1 MKIRICA
8 INSAVVLLRYI
19 SNKDELRL
27 KPTSLLYLVV
37 VIIALSACHNKTDR
51 AIDSRDSIRAMTV
64 NDTVVTYEGDTVVHA
79 PIAYYNFDKI
89 KNLETFFDSIS
100 SKHPLRFWSPEETTL
115 NEDMKECIAGIEAYR
130 KGKRRFF
137 PDNEVKSCMVSIG
150 FHTAILN
157 NHGIG
162 ITDIVYGEWF
172 MMCAAF
178 YSPDITCLVEIQT
191 PDHQA
196 GIFNLGKAYND
207 APWWAYLF
215 LKRKRG
221 YEMIGLGDVVA
232 ARSIFQLEDKQHRK
246 YYLCSDNLGVCEF
259 NQWLYWA
266 KNDTEIVKV
275 AECHKLPNTDDL
287 FDIQLHFDRN
297 RLIWKYAKKDQKT
310 GKLIAISEEPALTLL
325 LDGENSRF
333 YN

>member
-1 MKIRICA
+1 MVAYVIL
-8 INSAVVLLRYI
+8 NMLGTNHS
-19 SNKDELRL
+19 
-27 KPTSLLYLVV
+27 TSLLYLVV

-79 PIAYYNFDKI
+79 PIAYYNFDNI

-100 SKHPLRFWSPEETTL
+100 SKHPLRFWLPEETTL

-137 PDNEVKSCMVSIG
+137 PDNKVKSCMVSIG

-178 YSPDITCLVEIQT
+178 YSPDITCLVETQT

-246 YYLCSDNLGVCEF
+246 YYLCSDNFGVCEF

-266 KNDTEIVKV
+266 KNDNEIVKV
-275 AECHKLPNTDDL
+275 AECHKLPNTDDQ

-333 YN
+333 SSI